1 VSHGLLE
8 AYRHLRDCVYLVA
21 ALAIGC
27 FELDQ
32 NGRLLSR
39 LQSIMGA
46 FIFRCPATGRNVQ
59 GWFADDVSGN
69 EGETYESVTC
79 LACQQVHLL
88 SRLTGKLLAN
98 DEE

>member
-1 VSHGLLE
+1 
-8 AYRHLRDCVYLVA
+8 VA
-21 ALAIGC
+21 C

-32 NGRLLSR
+32 NGRLLTG
-39 LQSIMGA
+39 LQCTMGA
-46 FIFRCPATGRNVQ
+46 FIFRCPTTGRNVQ
-59 GWFADDVSGN
+59 GWFADHVAGN

-88 SRLTGKLLAN
+88 SRLTGKLLGN